1 MSSLSLR
8 FISGSYRALGRR
20 FLWATPLKKITLCG
34 VVLLSTCGIS
44 GFWLFGR
51 LKPQNTDTSNSL
63 CLTATPNTISEV
75 INMNGLINPSISVNL
90 TSEKTGRVSNLYVK
104 EGDFVK
110 KGQLVASLDTRDVDV
125 QIRNKNEELKALR
138 QKSQKLEKR
147 ASRMILLARQ
157 GILPMIDREESEA
170 EIFDNRANMARS
182 ESELV
187 LLLRDRASNLI
198 TSPFDG
204 TVAQIFAFPGT
215 FVSPMTSAS
224 ESDQSTKSTIMQIY
238 SHLQVVI
245 NSPEAIV
252 FDILNSKEIT
262 VSPTTDTRIK
272 IPAKIDRVMPYV
284 ILTKDKVNAI
294 PIRID
299 IADPRPFL
307 PGMGVEIAIA
317 KSPLKGLGVKT
328 HSIVRKNGKN
338 GLLACN
344 ASNRF
349 LEVQVL
355 GEADGTTIVQ
365 QYKFVKPGFRY
376 SIVGSTQKSPGIFDF
391 LGRDGLNK
399 LKEGMDSNPLK

>member
-1 MSSLSLR
+1 L
-8 FISGSYRALGRR
+8 FARR
-20 FLWATPLKKITLCG
+20 FLLASSVKKITLCSL
-34 VVLLSTCGIS
+34 LLSTCGIS
-44 GFWLFGR
+44 GFWLFNS
-51 LKPQNTDTSNSL
+51 LKPQKTDASNSL
-63 CLTATPNTISEV
+63 CLTATPNSITEV
-75 INMNGLINPSISVNL
+75 ININGLINPSISVNL
-90 TSEKTGRVSNLYVK
+90 TSDKTGMISKLYVK

-110 KGQLVASLDTRDVDV
+110 KGQLVASLDSKDIDV

-138 QKSQKLEKR
+138 QKYQTLEKR
-147 ASRMILLARQ
+147 ANRMILLARQ
-157 GILPMIDREESEA
+157 GILPLIDREESEA
-170 EIFDNRANMARS
+170 EIFDNRANIARL
-182 ESELV
+182 ESELI
-187 LLLRDRASNLI
+187 LLLRDRARSLI

-252 FDILNSKEIT
+252 FDILQSKEIT

-294 PIRID
+294 PVRID

-307 PGMGVEIAIA
+307 PGMDVEISIV
-317 KSPLKGLGVKT
+317 KSPLSGLGVKT
-328 HSIVRKNGKN
+328 YAIVRKNRRN

-344 ASNRF
+344 ASLDF
-349 LEVQVL
+349 SEVQVL
-355 GEADGTTIVQ
+355 GESGGTTIVQ
-365 QYKFVKPGFRY
+365 PGKFVKPGFRY
-376 SIVGSTQKSPGIFDF
+376 SVVGSTQKSPGIFDF
-391 LGRDGLNK
+391 FGKEGLKK
-399 LKEGMDSNPLK
+399 LKEGMDLNPLK

>member
-1 MSSLSLR
+1 L
-8 FISGSYRALGRR
+8 FARR
-20 FLWATPLKKITLCG
+20 FLLASSVKKITLCSL
-34 VVLLSTCGIS
+34 LLSTCGIS
-44 GFWLFGR
+44 GFWLFNS
-51 LKPQNTDTSNSL
+51 LKPKNTDASNSL
-63 CLTATPNTISEV
+63 CLTATPNSITEV
-75 INMNGLINPSISVNL
+75 ININGLINPSISVNL
-90 TSEKTGRVSNLYVK
+90 TSEKTGMISKLYVK

-110 KGQLVASLDTRDVDV
+110 KGQLVASLDSKDIDV

-138 QKSQKLEKR
+138 QKYQTLEKR
-147 ASRMILLARQ
+147 ANRMILLARQ
-157 GILPMIDREESEA
+157 GILPLIDREESEA
-170 EIFDNRANMARS
+170 EIFDNRANIARL
-182 ESELV
+182 ESELI
-187 LLLRDRASNLI
+187 LLLRDRARSLI

-252 FDILNSKEIT
+252 FDILQSKEIT

-294 PIRID
+294 PVRID

-307 PGMGVEIAIA
+307 PGMDVEISIV
-317 KSPLKGLGVKT
+317 KSPLSGLGVKT
-328 HSIVRKNGKN
+328 YAIVRKNRRN

-344 ASNRF
+344 ASLDF
-349 LEVQVL
+349 SEVQVL
-355 GEADGTTIVQ
+355 GESGGTTIVQ
-365 QYKFVKPGFRY
+365 PGKFVKPGFRY
-376 SIVGSTQKSPGIFDF
+376 SVVGSTQKSPGIFDF
-391 LGRDGLNK
+391 FGKEGLKK
-399 LKEGMDSNPLK
+399 LKEGMDLNPLK